1 MIVATAARSRE
12 AILVV
17 LAAGAVAAQP
27 GTLLSTPGL
36 VRAALI
42 ASVAIGL
49 LFVVAAGGMDLSA
62 GPVAAFAVVGLPY
75 GLLVG
80 LACGLINGLLVART
94 RIPPYLVTLAT
105 CAVLVSAG
113 PRGASGDPTRW
124 FGVPVLVWVAVVIV
138 IAAHIVLT
146 RTRTGLHVYFVGSN
160 ADGARL
166 SGIRPGLVRTL
177 VYVTSGVLAAL
188 AGALA
193 GPELSPLGTGVR
205 LEFLVLTAV
214 LIGGASLSGGRGTV
228 IGTVLGSVL
237 CVQLLAVMDVLKIN
251 EYGQQCVQIAVLL
264 LLAAFNERRQALV
277 RPT

>member
-1 MIVATAARSRE
+1 MIVATVARSKE

-17 LAAGAVAAQP
+17 LAVGAVVAHP
-27 GTLLSTPGL
+27 GTLLSTSGL
-36 VRAALI
+36 VRTALV

-49 LFVVAAGGMDLSA
+49 LFVVVAGGIDLSA
-62 GPVAAFAVVGLPY
+62 GPVAAVAVVGLPY
-75 GLLVG
+75 GLLIG
-80 LACGLINGLLVART
+80 LACGLINGVLVART

-105 CAVLVSAG
+105 CALVVSAG
-113 PRGASGDPTRW
+113 PRNASGDATRW
-124 FGVPVLVWVAVVIV
+124 FGVPAIVWVAVVIV

-166 SGIRPGLVRTL
+166 SGIRPGGVRIL

-193 GPELSPLGTGVR
+193 GPELPHVGIGVR
-205 LEFLVLTAV
+205 LEFLVLIAV

-228 IGTVLGSVL
+228 LGTVLGSVL
-237 CVQLLAVMDVLKIN
+237 CVQMLAVMDVLDIN